1 MTRLTALMF
10 AAAMAIWGL
19 ASIPGGSGGDK
30 DFPAS
35 YRRSESA
42 KAPRMAF
49 VAPAQRPGIS
59 SKHALTLVAMQ
70 PKAPSVPE

>member
-10 AAAMAIWGL
+10 VAAIAIWGL
-19 ASIPGGSGGDK
+19 ASIPDGSRSDRGST
-30 DFPAS
+30 S

-49 VAPAQRPGIS
+49 GAPAQRFGIPAL
-59 SKHALTLVAMQ
+59 HTLTLVAMRS
-70 PKAPSVPE
+70 KAPTVPE

>member
-30 DFPAS
+30 DSAS
-35 YRRSESA
+35 YRRSELA

-59 SKHALTLVAMQ
+59 ALHALTLVAMQ